1 MASGGTVF
9 SMLYQL
15 ASLDDSK
22 TMQQIRRLVHLIPT
36 DPSVVEALDA
46 VSYHSSV
53 LAASSSSDHARSLAV
68 SAAKASPKA
77 SPRRYA
83 NFKTVLKVLKN
94 IESFDI

>member
-1 MASGGTVF
+1 MASGGQVF

-15 ASLDDSK
+15 ASLEDSK

-36 DPSVVEALDA
+36 DPSVIEALDA

-53 LAASSSSDHARSLAV
+53 LAASSSSDHHARSLAV

-77 SPRRYA
+77 SPRR
-83 NFKTVLKVLKN
+83 
-94 IESFDI
+94 